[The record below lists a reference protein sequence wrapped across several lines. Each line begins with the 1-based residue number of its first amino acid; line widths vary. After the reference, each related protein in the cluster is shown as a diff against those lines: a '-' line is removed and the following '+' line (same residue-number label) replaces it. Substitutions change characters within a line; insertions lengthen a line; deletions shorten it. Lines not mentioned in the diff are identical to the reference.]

1 MSKTP
6 KNHGEPWIPPEN
18 AQLRQLSREKTP
30 IRVVGLKL
38 GHTKASVRSQA
49 HREDVSLKPTNQS
62 QYNRQK
68 RYRASSERDFSLGDV
83 HSVRDRLGL
92 S

>member
-6 KNHGEPWIPPEN
+6 KNHGKFWTPPEN

-30 IRVVGLKL
+30 TRVVGLKL

-49 HREDVSLKPTNQS
+49 HEQDVSLKPTNHS
-62 QYNRQK
+62 PYNRQK
-68 RYRASSERDFSLGDV
+68 RYRARSERDFSLGDV
-83 HSVRDRLGL
+83 HSVRDLLGL